1 MEPLKLTRSERITL
15 SERLRAELT
24 TDESSGVQLEF
35 EKFSDV
41 SVIIEYDSVDE
52 SIILSFKVQSIS
64 DKLPY
69 EFIGSPG
76 TIGELETVGTRN
88 ICMELDTVLQ
98 NEFNWETDVA
108 ESEFTIYDWKT
119 DTAWYLYEE
128 SVNKLS

>member
-1 MEPLKLTRSERITL
+1 MEPLKLTHSERITL
-15 SERLRAELT
+15 SERLRAELA

-69 EFIGSPG
+69 EFIGCPE
-76 TIGELETVGTRN
+76 TMGEIETVGIRN
-88 ICMELDTVLQ
+88 ICTEIDTVLQ
-98 NEFNWETDVA
+98 SEFNWETDVA
-108 ESEFTIYDWKT
+108 ESSFTIYDWKT

-128 SVNKLS
+128 SVDRIA